1 MEVLRVMEEAR
12 DPIKSAVSDICA
24 ALRYLG
30 DVSYAVLPAR
40 VAHDLGDLKK
50 SFLTELKTLID
61 KDIEWIDARVAG
73 GDRLR
78 EEWRHA
84 CHQDQAGE
92 AEQPVN

>member
-1 MEVLRVMEEAR
+1 MSEPRESVDNAC
-12 DPIKSAVSDICA
+12 KAVSD

-30 DVSYAVLPAR
+30 DASYAILPPN

-50 SFLTELKTLID
+50 KFLGNVCSLIE

-78 EEWRHA
+78 EEWKQA
-84 CHQDQAGE
+84 CNREASEQTGE
-92 AEQPVN
+92 PAN